1 MMLEYN
7 KTQDPKRIMNKDSLN
22 LYNFLCDKI
31 NELGE
36 VQFVKWYKKNKKE
49 IKKKYERGEI

>member
-1 MMLEYN
+1 
-7 KTQDPKRIMNKDSLN
+7 MNKDSLN